1 MRRRVAWLV
10 GAVVAAVVA
19 LRALG
24 RRHRSDGGDAME
36 DAPVA
41 TDERAE
47 ELRRRL
53 DEARGMAEERDAF
66 EEGEVPIDQAEPDP
80 DERRRRVHAEGR
92 AAVDEMQQ
100 HEPGPAQ

>member
-1 MRRRVAWLV
+1 MRRRFAWLV

-24 RRHRSDGGDAME
+24 RRHRSDVDDAE
-36 DAPVA
+36 DASVA

-66 EEGEVPIDQAEPDP
+66 EEGEVPIDQAEQDP
-80 DERRRRVHAEGR
+80 DERRRSVHAEGR

-100 HEPGPAQ
+100 HEPGSAQ

>member
-1 MRRRVAWLV
+1 MRPRLAWLV

-24 RRHRSDGGDAME
+24 RRHRSDVGDAM
-36 DAPVA
+36 DASVA

-66 EEGEVPIDQAEPDP
+66 EEGEVPIDQAEKDP
-80 DERRRRVHAEGR
+80 DERRRHVHVEGR

-100 HEPGPAQ
+100 HEPGPAE